1 LLFLCYIAVNRIN
14 DLYKV
19 IIVLYIDRMENSKAM
34 TKSYEA
40 MTINEDG
47 SSVKT
52 PKKYPH
58 LTNAGKGRPPGTPNK
73 VTNIA
78 REAIAKFV
86 DKNSPRMQTWLEDV
100 AHGIPKTDKE
110 GCIKYDKDG
119 NTIWLVQPNPEKA
132 FLMLQAVM
140 EYHLPKLAR
149 QEVVG
154 DEQAPQRMVISWKR
168 PE

>member
-1 LLFLCYIAVNRIN
+1 MEQKKSKLKKAKKMVRAVSSGIAPILATFNN
-14 DLYKV
+14 T
-19 IIVLYIDRMENSKAM
+19 IV
-34 TKSYEA
+34 
-40 MTINEDG
+40 TI
-47 SSVKT
+47 
-52 PKKYPH
+52 
-58 LTNAGKGRPPGTPNK
+58 
-73 VTNIA
+73 
-78 REAIAKFV
+78 
-86 DKNSPRMQTWLEDV
+86 
-100 AHGIPKTDKE
+100 TDKE
-110 GCIKYDKDG
+110 G